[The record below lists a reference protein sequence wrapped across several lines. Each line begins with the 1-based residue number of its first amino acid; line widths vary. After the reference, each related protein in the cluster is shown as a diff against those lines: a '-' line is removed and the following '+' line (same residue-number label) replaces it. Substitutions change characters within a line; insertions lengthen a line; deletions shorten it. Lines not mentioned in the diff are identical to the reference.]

1 MNNVKFIVDKSNCF
15 VLGNVEKTY
24 FFSFEIR
31 GEGTIER
38 SHFVC
43 GNSGQKEQND
53 YAIYDGVKGLG
64 DECFSNSKVTGIAF
78 VAKKEIKTIG
88 NRCFEKSSITKLIFP
103 ESLSEI
109 GLYNFPASLETL
121 YLPASLEYI
130 DGRNFRLC
138 GSRLKLKLNE
148 NSKFLRIVD
157 DVLYNYEM
165 TEIIFCPRNKKGKF
179 VIPESVTKIGHHCFA
194 HCKELTKII
203 IPPAVKEIGI
213 SSFRDIE
220 LEKLVI
226 PNSVE
231 EIGISCFNSAK
242 IGELVMSNKI
252 VHIPN
257 YAFCQA
263 KINNLNLQPNI
274 DHIGNFAF
282 AETNIKGNINLISLQ
297 SFGEN
302 VFNKTSFDEN
312 AILYLPANDN
322 IWACNM
328 FNDKLKFKSI
338 FILSL
343 IPPCLNDNIIKGD
356 FLDINKFFVPKGTA
370 FVYKKAYGWSSIDN
384 IEEFDISE
392 LANEFKDF
400 RLVLATIYKSKLN
413 FDRENINRT
422 IENILS
428 DFIKIESDEEL
439 KDAIQ
444 LIKYN
449 RLFYPVLNSSL
460 EENILM
466 RCSFEFRKKLL
477 LENLDLNINVHVPS
491 NYLEHIPELNH
502 NTNTIDNVCKNNQ
515 EDIKLIGIGTENVKV
530 VFKNIQDSI
539 IEHLNMAKSTITI
552 AVSWFTNP
560 CIYSALRSAVQN
572 GVKVR
577 MIINNDLINN
587 GGRCL
592 DFNKII
598 EDGADISLVEF
609 PHLIHHKFCVIDSEI
624 IINGSYNWTRL
635 SEANYENVMICK
647 QNTALASDFEKEFER
662 LLQMSEHKHIQ
673 TMPEHVP
680 EKPEYDRGAFRQ
692 YITEENTVN
701 AADIVDDIEKLKT
714 LRAVAKFNPEYFK
727 TIEPKSEEKY
737 SEQFDILDESDE
749 IKKFAEEVM
758 IREENRISESIQ
770 QEQTNSNIITQI
782 TEYPKDYSIANNIY
796 LAIDASGSM
805 KEFYANSDFTQI
817 INQVLSVALSQSKRQ
832 KVALYTFNANSK
844 FIKDVTFSNYNF
856 VKSYNFEPAGKT
868 LLNTFIEGVMNSLNQ
883 HDLVIIITD
892 GDIQDLEKVKQN
904 ISNKKDI
911 YWLVLGYGGKFET
924 INKLNEFSNSSFIS
938 LSDFIPITKNNLT
951 KILIEK
957 YIKWRINSHEFA
969 LKTSPKYTI

>member
-1 MNNVKFIVDKSNCF
+1 MNNVKFIVDKSNCI
-15 VLGNVEKTY
+15 KSIHY
-24 FFSFEIR
+24 FSFEVI
-31 GEGTIER
+31 GEGTIE
-38 SHFVC
+38 SNQLIC
-43 GNSGQKEQND
+43 GNSGKKEWNT
-53 YAIYDGVKGLG
+53 YTIHEGIKGLG
-64 DECFSNSKVTGIAF
+64 DECFSNSKVTDIAF
-78 VAKKEIKTIG
+78 VGKKEMKTIG
-88 NRCFEKSSITKLIFP
+88 NKCFEKSNITELIFP

-109 GLYNFPASLETL
+109 GLYNFPASLKTL

-138 GSRLKLKLNE
+138 GSKLKLKLNE

-257 YAFCQA
+257 YAFYQA

-328 FNDKLKFKSI
+328 FMFNDKLKFKSV

-343 IPPCLNDNIIKGD
+343 IPPCLNDDIIKGD
-356 FLDINKFFVPKGTA
+356 FLDNNKFFVPKGTA

-400 RLVLATIYKSKLN
+400 RLVLATIYKSKQN
-413 FDRENINRT
+413 FDRESINRT

-428 DFIKIESDEEL
+428 DFVNIESDEEL
-439 KDAIQ
+439 KKAIQ

-466 RCSFEFRKKLL
+466 RCSFEIRKKLL
-477 LENLDLNINVHVPS
+477 FENLDLNINVNVPS
-491 NYLEHIPELNH
+491 NYQEHIPDLNQ
-502 NTNTIDNVCKNNQ
+502 NANTIDNVCKNNQ
-515 EDIKLIGIGTENVKV
+515 ENIKLIGIGTENVKV
-530 VFKNIQDSI
+530 VFKNIQNSI

-560 CIYSALRSAVQN
+560 RIYSALRSAVQK

-609 PHLIHHKFCVIDSEI
+609 PHLIHHKFCVIDSEVV
-624 IINGSYNWTRL
+624 INGSYNWTRL

-647 QNTALASDFEKEFER
+647 QNTALASDFENEFDR

-673 TMPEHVP
+673 TMPERVP
-680 EKPEYDRGAFRQ
+680 EKPEYDRSAFKQ

-701 AADIVDDIEKLKT
+701 AADIADDLEKLKA

-727 TIEPKSEEKY
+727 TIEPKSDEKY
-737 SEQFDILDESDE
+737 SEQFNILDESEE
-749 IKKFAEEVM
+749 IKKYAEE
-758 IREENRISESIQ
+758 IIKNEENKISESTR
-770 QEQTNSNIITQI
+770 QEQTNSTNIAQI
-782 TEYPKDYSIANNIY
+782 AEPTIDNCIVENIY

-805 KEFYANSDFTQI
+805 KNFYNNSDFTNI
-817 INQVLSVALSQSKRQ
+817 INQILSVSISQSKHQ

-957 YIKWRINSHEFA
+957 YIKWRINSHKFA
-969 LKTSPKYTI
+969 L